1 MIFNLFSKNLAVD
14 LGTAS
19 TLVYCEGK
27 GVILNEPSMVAIKER
42 DGKKIAVAFGREAK
56 AMLGRT
62 PEGVTVIRPVRTGVI
77 ADFEVAG
84 MLLQNVLSRASK
96 QIGAVVKPRVIVGVP
111 SGVTEV
117 ERRAVE
123 ESVAAAGA
131 RDVRLI
137 EETMA
142 SAIGC
147 SLPVTEATA
156 SMVVDI
162 GGGTTDIAVISLNDI
177 VCSVSLR
184 VGGEAFDNAIINHL
198 RRQHRL
204 LIGEP
209 TAELV
214 KITIGSAHSS
224 FDDQSMEVRGRS
236 LTTGFPASV
245 VVDGKEIRETL
256 LEVIATIVAGI
267 RQALEST
274 PPELAGDII
283 SSGIALAGGGSLLK
297 GLDRR
302 ISEDLKLAVTVADN
316 PTAAVV
322 EGAGKC
328 LENVDLYKN
337 IILR

>member
-1 MIFNLFSKNLAVD
+1 MIFDLFSKNLAVD
-14 LGTAS
+14 LGTSS
-19 TLVYCEGK
+19 TLVYCQGK
-27 GVILNEPSMVAIKER
+27 GVILNEPSMVAIKEK
-42 DGKKIAVAFGREAK
+42 DGKKIPVAFGREAK
-56 AMLGRT
+56 SMLGRT
-62 PEGVTVIRPVRTGVI
+62 PEGVNVIRPVRTGVI
-77 ADFEVAG
+77 ADFEIAG
-84 MLLQNVLSRASK
+84 MLLQHVLGRASK
-96 QIGAVVKPRVIVGVP
+96 EIGAMVKPKVIVGVP

-123 ESVAAAGA
+123 ESLAAAGA
-131 RDVRLI
+131 RDVKLI

-142 SAIGC
+142 AAIGC
-147 SLPVTEATA
+147 ELPVTEATA

-162 GGGTTDIAVISLNDI
+162 GGGTTDVAVISLNDI

-198 RRQHRL
+198 RRHHRL

-214 KITIGSAHSS
+214 KMTIGTAHGSY
-224 FDDQSMEVRGRS
+224 DDQRMEVRGRS
-236 LTTGFPASV
+236 LTTGFPFAV
-245 VVDGKEIRETL
+245 IVEAKEIRETL
-256 LEVIATIVAGI
+256 NEVVATIVAGI

-297 GLDRR
+297 GLDKR
-302 ISEDLKLAVTVADN
+302 ISEDLKLAVTIADN
-316 PTAAVV
+316 PAATVV

-328 LENVDLYKN
+328 LENPELYRN
-337 IILR
+337 IILS

>member
-1 MIFNLFSKNLAVD
+1 MIFDLLTKNLAVD

-27 GVILNEPSMVAIKER
+27 GVILNEPSMVAIKVKE
-42 DGKKIAVAFGREAK
+42 GKKIPVAYGKEAK

-62 PEGVTVIRPVRTGVI
+62 PEGVEVIRPVRTGVI

-84 MLLQNVLSRASK
+84 MLLQHVLSRASK
-96 QIGAVVKPRVIVGVP
+96 EIGAFVKPRVIVGVP
-111 SGVTEV
+111 SGITEV

-123 ESVAAAGA
+123 ESVASAGA
-131 RDVRLI
+131 RDVKLI

-147 SLPVTEATA
+147 ELPVTEATA

-198 RRQHRL
+198 RRHHRL

-214 KITIGSAHSS
+214 KITIGTAHPTY
-224 FDDQSMEVRGRS
+224 DDQRMEVRGRS
-236 LTTGFPASV
+236 LTTGFPFAV
-245 VVDGKEIRETL
+245 IVEAKEIRETL
-256 LEVIATIVAGI
+256 AEVVATLVAGI

-283 SSGIALAGGGSLLK
+283 SSGIALAGGGALLK
-297 GLDRR
+297 GLDKK
-302 ISEDLKLAVTVADN
+302 ISEDLKLAVTIADN
-316 PTAAVV
+316 PTAAMV

-328 LENVDLYKN
+328 LENPELYKN
-337 IILR
+337 VILR

>member
-1 MIFNLFSKNLAVD
+1 MLSSFISKNLAVD

-27 GVILNEPSMVAIKER
+27 GVILNEPSMVAVKER
-42 DGKKIAVAFGREAK
+42 DGKKIPVAYGKEAK

-84 MLLQNVLSRASK
+84 MLLQHVLSRAGK
-96 QIGAVVKPRVIVGVP
+96 QIGAIIKPRVIVGVP
-111 SGVTEV
+111 SGITEV

-123 ESVAAAGA
+123 ESVSAAGA
-131 RDVRLI
+131 RDVKLI

-198 RRQHRL
+198 RRHHRL

-214 KITIGSAHSS
+214 KITIGAAHPNY
-224 FDDQSMEVRGRS
+224 DDQRMEVRGRS
-236 LTTGFPASV
+236 LTTGFPSAV
-245 VVDGKEIRETL
+245 VVDAKEIRETL
-256 LEVIATIVAGI
+256 SEVVAAIVAGI

-283 SSGIALAGGGSLLK
+283 SSGIALAGGGALLK
-297 GLDRR
+297 GLDKR
-302 ISEDLKLAVTVADN
+302 ISEDLKLDVMIAPN
-316 PTAAVV
+316 PAQSVV

-328 LENVDLYKN
+328 LENAELYKN

>member
-1 MIFNLFSKNLAVD
+1 MVFDFISKNLAVD

-19 TLVYCEGK
+19 TLVYCQGK
-27 GVILNEPSMVAIKER
+27 GVILNEPSMVAVKER
-42 DGKKIAVAFGREAK
+42 DGKKIPVAYGREAK
-56 AMLGRT
+56 GMLGRT

-84 MLLQNVLSRASK
+84 MLLQYVLNRASK
-96 QIGAVVKPRVIVGVP
+96 EISAFIKPRVIVGVP
-111 SGVTEV
+111 SGITEV

-123 ESVAAAGA
+123 ESVASAGA
-131 RDVRLI
+131 RDVKLI

-142 SAIGC
+142 AAIGC
-147 SLPVTEATA
+147 GLPVTEATA

-184 VGGEAFDNAIINHL
+184 IGGEAFDNAIINHL
-198 RRQHRL
+198 RRHHRL

-214 KITIGSAHSS
+214 KITIGAAHPS
-224 FDDQSMEVRGRS
+224 FDDQRMEVRGRS

-245 VVDGKEIRETL
+245 VVEAKEIRETL
-256 LEVIATIVAGI
+256 AEVVAAIVAGI

-274 PPELAGDII
+274 PPELAGDIV
-283 SSGIALAGGGSLLK
+283 STGLTLAGGGALLK
-297 GLDRR
+297 GLDKK
-302 ISEDLKLAVTVADN
+302 ISEDLKLAVTVAQN
-316 PTAAVV
+316 PAQAVV

-328 LENVDLYKN
+328 LENPELYKN
-337 IILR
+337 IIER